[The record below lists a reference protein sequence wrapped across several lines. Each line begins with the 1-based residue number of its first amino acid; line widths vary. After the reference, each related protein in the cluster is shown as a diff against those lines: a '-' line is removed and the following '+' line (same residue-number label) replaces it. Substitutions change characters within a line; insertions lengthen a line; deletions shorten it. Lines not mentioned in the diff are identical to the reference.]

1 MIIFLL
7 VCCFSKLFVRNHF
20 KVKRKYYGIL
30 LYGMVFFFLVNNMS
44 ISFSLLYLR
53 SQNRGMAFNCHSMAY
68 CRFSG
73 HVFVHCQSRAQDNG
87 DQTSLQSERS
97 ADCVQ
102 LCTCTSIWL
111 DGIRGERASWLSY
124 NIEDDARVISV

>member
-1 MIIFLL
+1 MLRHIAIWYGFL
-7 VCCFSKLFVRNHF
+7 V
-20 KVKRKYYGIL
+20 
-30 LYGMVFFFLVNNMS
+30 LVNNMS
-44 ISFSLLYLR
+44 LFFSLLYLR
-53 SQNRGMAFNCHSMAY
+53 SQNRGMAFNCHSMAD

>member
-1 MIIFLL
+1 MRHIAIW
-7 VCCFSKLFVRNHF
+7 
-20 KVKRKYYGIL
+20 YGII
-30 LYGMVFFFLVNNMS
+30 VLVNNMPNF
-44 ISFSLLYLR
+44 FSLLYLR
-53 SQNRGMAFNCHSMAY
+53 SQNRGMAFNCHSMAD

>member
-1 MIIFLL
+1 MLRHIAIWYGFL
-7 VCCFSKLFVRNHF
+7 V
-20 KVKRKYYGIL
+20 
-30 LYGMVFFFLVNNMS
+30 LVNNMS
-44 ISFSLLYLR
+44 IFFSPLYLR
-53 SQNRGMAFNCHSMAY
+53 SQNRGMAFNCHSMAD